1 MVRTLHIGVIA
12 RLALVMIIIVGVQK
26 GKQPTS
32 DRPDERKGQLERLR
46 HEHLGDEVSLRK

>member
-46 HEHLGDEVSLRK
+46 HEHLGDAVPLRK